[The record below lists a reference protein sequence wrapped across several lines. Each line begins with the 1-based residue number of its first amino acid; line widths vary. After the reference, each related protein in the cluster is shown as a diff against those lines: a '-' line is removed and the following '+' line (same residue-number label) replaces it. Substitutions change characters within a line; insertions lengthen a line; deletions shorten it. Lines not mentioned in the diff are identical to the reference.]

1 MVWNYQLA
9 RFCCTKLQENPV
21 VVAQMGKE
29 TSANH
34 VSNQVNAVERRL
46 SCRVAIFDSSTYI
59 TDTVWVIDSTYV
71 ASAVECTN
79 LPVAVPRTV

>member
-9 RFCCTKLQENPV
+9 RFCCTKLQEKP

-34 VSNQVNAVERRL
+34 VSNQVNAVEPLKVERRL
-46 SCRVAIFDSSTYI
+46 NFRLEHIY
-59 TDTVWVIDSTYV
+59 
-71 ASAVECTN
+71 N
-79 LPVAVPRTV
+79 